1 MKNKRLIIYADGAS
15 RGNPGPAGAGAVIIE
30 GRKKV
35 KELSRYLGETT
46 NNVAEYNA
54 VIMALEAALAMKAD
68 EVLIRVDSEL
78 VVKQLNG
85 EYRVKDEEIRKLFEK
100 VLGILRIFSHFEVR
114 HVGRAGN
121 KDADKL
127 ANKAINLSSLF

>member
-54 VIMALEAALAMKAD
+54 VIMALEDALAMKAD